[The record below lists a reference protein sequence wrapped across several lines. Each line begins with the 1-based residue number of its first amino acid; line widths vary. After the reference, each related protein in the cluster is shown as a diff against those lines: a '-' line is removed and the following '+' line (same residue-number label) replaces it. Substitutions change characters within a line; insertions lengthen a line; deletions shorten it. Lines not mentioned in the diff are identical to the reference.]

1 VPTISLYHSTD
12 TSAAQDRYIRLHHMR
27 NRTVTARETASNV
40 PGLRRISAQTGRNRS
55 VKTAYAP
62 TRRPYFGAVL
72 RRRHR
77 LATVRWCNS
86 VRGWDLQNWRRVWFS
101 DESRFM
107 LQTRDGCTPV
117 YRRRNARF
125 TRNCVLEVDNFGG
138 GSVMMWGA
146 ISYAR
151 KTQLLHIPGNLS
163 AARYRDEVLTP
174 HMLPA
179 MNLRREVFQHDNTR
193 PHTARATV
201 DLLANQIIT
210 VLP

>member
-1 VPTISLYHSTD
+1 MLQQSK
-12 TSAAQDRYIRLHHMR
+12 
-27 NRTVTARETASNV
+27 
-40 PGLRRISAQTGRNRS
+40 GLEN
-55 VKTAYAP
+55 
-62 TRRPYFGAVL
+62 
-72 RRRHR
+72 
-77 LATVRWCNS
+77 
-86 VRGWDLQNWRRVWFS
+86 LQNWRRVWFS

-107 LQTRDGCTPV
+107 LQIRHGCTRV

-125 TRNCVLEVDNFGG
+125 ARNCVLEVYNFGG

-151 KTQLLHIPGNLS
+151 KTQLMHISCNLS

-179 MNLRREVFQHDNTR
+179 MNPSREVFEDDNIQ

-201 DLLANQIIT
+201 DFLDNQSAT
-210 VLP
+210 VLPVPSK